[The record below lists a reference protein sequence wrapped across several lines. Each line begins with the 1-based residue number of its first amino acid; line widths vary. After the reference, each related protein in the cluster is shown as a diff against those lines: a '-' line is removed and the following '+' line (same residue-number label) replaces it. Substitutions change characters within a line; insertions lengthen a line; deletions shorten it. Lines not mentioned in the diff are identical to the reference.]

1 MPSRP
6 LSATPELV
14 LPARSLSAQPALQE
28 RRTPMASTAAPVA
41 ETLTAAEAAKIL
53 KMSESWLAKARMRG
67 DGPAFMKVGRS
78 VRHVHCIVPAPVV
91 LMRASVEL
99 RHAAYFTIRVWGA
112 ASSIVRRACIRMMG

>member
-14 LPARSLSAQPALQE
+14 LPASSLAAQPPLQE
-28 RRTPMASTAAPVA
+28 RRTPMPSKAAPAA
-41 ETLTAAEAAKIL
+41 EILTAAEAAKIL

-78 VRHVHCIVPAPVV
+78 VRYALPA
-91 LMRASVEL
+91 LQQWMKSRQRLSTREE
-99 RHAAYFTIRVWGA
+99 
-112 ASSIVRRACIRMMG
+112 